1 MALELEGV
9 LLQKFDTQKVKDSF
23 QKREFILE
31 TSESYPQKIKFELTQ
46 DKCSLLDNKKVGD
59 QLKVSFNIRGSEWQG
74 KYFTNLQAWRLEDG
88 YSPKKKGD
96 SSEDEDDSPTD
107 YGDGDDLPF

>member
-1 MALELEGV
+1 
-9 LLQKFDTQKVKDSF
+9 
-23 QKREFILE
+23 
-31 TSESYPQKIKFELTQ
+31 
-46 DKCSLLDNKKVGD
+46 
-59 QLKVSFNIRGSEWQG
+59 
-74 KYFTNLQAWRLEDG
+74 LEDG